1 MEGYI
6 CMYLERESERDTE
19 RGREIERE
27 TDRQTDRQAETKRR
41 RNATS
46 CIFIQSTN
54 KPPHTLE

>member
-1 MEGYI
+1 
-6 CMYLERESERDTE
+6 MYLERESERDTE

-27 TDRQTDRQAETKRR
+27 RQTDRQTDRQAETKRR

-54 KPPHTLE
+54 KPPLTLE